1 MIYSMTGYGRA
12 SEQIG
17 NKTITTEVRSVNNRY
32 LDCTVRAPRLYAFLE
47 EPVKAR
53 LKAAGVTRGK
63 VDIFINLEYTEGD
76 SELTLDRSTADAYLR
91 ALRELSATYEIPDG
105 VTAMGVASLPDV
117 FTVQKVE
124 EDRDQLTAEVCT
136 VFDQALEAFVTMR
149 RTEGAALRQ
158 DVLSKAEHLETM
170 TEAVRARMPE
180 IVREYREKL
189 LTRMQELLGDT
200 KIDESRILT
209 EAALV
214 ADRIATDEE
223 TVRLDSH
230 FSQLRALLEA
240 TEPVGRKLDFLVQ
253 EINREINT
261 IGSKASDLD
270 VAKLILDMKSELEK
284 VREQIQ
290 NIE

>member
-32 LDCTVRAPRLYAFLE
+32 LDCTVRYPRLYTFLE

-76 SELTLDRSTADAYLR
+76 SELNLNHSAADAYIR
-91 ALRELSATYEIPDG
+91 ALRELAAAYEIPDG
-105 VTAMGVASLPDV
+105 VTAMGIAKMPDV
-117 FTVQKVE
+117 FTVKKVE
-124 EDRDQLTAEVCT
+124 EDRDQLTAEVCA
-136 VFDQALEAFVTMR
+136 VFDQALEAFIAMR

-158 DVLSKAEHLETM
+158 DVLSKVQHLETM
-170 TEAVRARMPE
+170 TESVRTRMPE

-230 FSQLRALLEA
+230 FSQLRTLLEA

-284 VREQIQ
+284 IREQIQ